1 MSFLTNIDKLT
12 SSASTSKQNIDE
24 KCVFKLEGNL
34 NKNRD
39 VNEIKSIEIRTYY
52 EEEMKKLETSFREVQ
67 LSKEAEHD
75 RFIQEVDKILV
86 EKETEIEEAK
96 KEITSL
102 TYQVKKLKTII
113 SDYDK
118 EKDDLQKTIFQMSSE
133 NEEINKNYEN
143 NVY

>member
-96 KEITSL
+96 K
-102 TYQVKKLKTII
+102 KLW
-113 SDYDK
+113 
-118 EKDDLQKTIFQMSSE
+118 L
-133 NEEINKNYEN
+133 NGWC
-143 NVY
+143 

>member
-1 MSFLTNIDKLT
+1 MTNIDKLT

-52 EEEMKKLETSFREVQ
+52 EEEMKKLETSYREVQ

-118 EKDDLQKTIFQMSSE
+118 EKDDLQKTIFQMSNE

>member
-52 EEEMKKLETSFREVQ
+52 EEEMKKLETSYREVQ

>member
-1 MSFLTNIDKLT
+1 
-12 SSASTSKQNIDE
+12 
-24 KCVFKLEGNL
+24 
-34 NKNRD
+34 
-39 VNEIKSIEIRTYY
+39 
-52 EEEMKKLETSFREVQ
+52 MKKLETSFREVQ

>member
-118 EKDDLQKTIFQMSSE
+118 EKDDLQKTIFQMSNE

>member
-52 EEEMKKLETSFREVQ
+52 EEEMKKLETSYREVQ

-118 EKDDLQKTIFQMSSE
+118 EKDDLQKTIFQMSNE